1 MFNIELSLDEL
12 SELHITMHLRK
23 EQLRLELT
31 HPNPTIAAIALR
43 QLERISPLCY
53 YLEAT
58 MREYHSKEVTA

>member
-1 MFNIELSLDEL
+1 
-12 SELHITMHLRK
+12 MHLRK
-23 EQLRLELT
+23 EQLKLELT
-31 HPNPTIAAIALR
+31 HANPTVAAIALR

>member
-12 SELHITMHLRK
+12 SELHVIMHLRK

-31 HPNPTIAAIALR
+31 HANPTIAAIALR